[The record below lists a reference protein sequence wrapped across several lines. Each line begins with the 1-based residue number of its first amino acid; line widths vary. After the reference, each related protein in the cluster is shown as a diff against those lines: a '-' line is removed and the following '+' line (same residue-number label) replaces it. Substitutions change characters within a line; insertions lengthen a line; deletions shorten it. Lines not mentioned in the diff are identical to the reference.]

1 MAPARKMAISAV
13 LNGSYMPAGMESDA
27 SIVPAGCLPSQEP
40 GA

>member
-27 SIVPAGCLPSQEP
+27 SIVPAALRKNPVR
-40 GA
+40 